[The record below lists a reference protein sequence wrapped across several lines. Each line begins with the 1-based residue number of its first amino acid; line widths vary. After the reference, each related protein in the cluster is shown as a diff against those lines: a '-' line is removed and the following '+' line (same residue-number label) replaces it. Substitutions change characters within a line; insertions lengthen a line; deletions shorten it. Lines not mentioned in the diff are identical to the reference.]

1 MTGSATRTDTGL
13 IERDR
18 SCLVVI
24 DVQKFF
30 LDKLPLDQRQ
40 PLVGRI
46 AWAMW
51 VATALSIPIIATAE
65 DIARDGP
72 LVPELVALLPNGQ
85 TVFNKM
91 VFDLAGQ
98 PDIRAAIKA
107 TVRDTFVLVGLE
119 TDVCVAHSAI
129 GLRGLGHRAV
139 VISDATGSPPPHHQA
154 GLARLRDA
162 GIEVLT
168 LKGLY
173 YEWVR
178 DLATH
183 ARVKAAINQPLPPGL
198 TL

>member
-1 MTGSATRTDTGL
+1 MTGSPTSPKAGL
-13 IERDR
+13 IDRDR

-40 PLVGRI
+40 PLVDRI
-46 AWAMW
+46 GWIMR
-51 VATALSIPIIATAE
+51 VATALAIPIIATAE
-65 DIARDGP
+65 DSAHDGP
-72 LVPELVALLPNGQ
+72 LVPDLAGLLPKGQ

-91 VFDLAGQ
+91 VFGLAGQ
-98 PDIRAAIKA
+98 PDIRATIEGS
-107 TVRDTFVLVGLE
+107 RCDTFVLVGLE
-119 TDVCVAHSAI
+119 TDVCVAHSAF
-129 GLRGLGHRAV
+129 GLRDLGNRTV
-139 VISDATGSPPPHHQA
+139 VISDATGSPPPYHEA

-162 GIEVLT
+162 GITVT
-168 LKGLY
+168 TVKGLY

-183 ARVKAAINQPLPPGL
+183 ARVKAAINQPSPYGL